1 MKLDDRGRDSLP
13 GESATVDDVAE
24 FWDTHDTMDYEEA
37 FTDADV
43 TFDIRR
49 RRYEVE
55 VREDTFALLAK
66 RAASLDEPIAKLV
79 DDVLRR
85 AVVGSAG

>member
-1 MKLDDRGRDSLP
+1 MEFDDRGRDPLP

-24 FWDTHDTMDYEEA
+24 FWDAHDTMDYEDA

-49 RRYEVE
+49 RRYEIE
-55 VREDTFALLAK
+55 VREDTFALLAR

-79 DDVLRR
+79 DDVLRKEI
-85 AVVGSAG
+85 VGSVG